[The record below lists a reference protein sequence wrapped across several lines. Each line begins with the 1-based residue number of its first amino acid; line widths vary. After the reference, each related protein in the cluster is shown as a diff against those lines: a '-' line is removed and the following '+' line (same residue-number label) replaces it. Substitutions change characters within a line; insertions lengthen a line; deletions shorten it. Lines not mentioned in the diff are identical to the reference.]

1 CKTHVHCGLGTRKEN
16 WMSRGSRGRGA
27 PRVGLL
33 LALVALVVAG
43 FAATGQAKST
53 QTKKWRLGV
62 SNTLVG
68 NGWREGMICSIKAQ
82 ALKSGQVSS
91 LRIAHRQT
99 DTAGQIAD
107 IRNMISA
114 GVNAIIINPSNANAL
129 KPIAQQARSRG
140 IAVVFIDQYVGAPGV
155 YNATNDQVAYG
166 RIGAEWL
173 FKKLNGRGS
182 VVEMRGIAGVPADT
196 DRHKGFQ
203 QALKKYPNIKVVK
216 SVFTGWQFAPGAKQM
231 LDILNSGTKV
241 DGVWT
246 SGIDY
251 TVVNA
256 LKTAKKPS
264 VPIVGADNFGFIRQV
279 KARYPGLQGAA
290 VTNPSSIGGGGVT
303 GALRALKKQSVP
315 KGVKLKPEFG
325 TCPADKAKINK
336 FAQPGAAAD
345 ASAQL
350 QITPWTT
357 YSLKQYRAC
366 KGP

>member
-1 CKTHVHCGLGTRKEN
+1 
-16 WMSRGSRGRGA
+16 MSRRPRRRGVAVAGALLAVAALAVGLAATSQAKTNA
-27 PRVGLL
+27 PRQY
-33 LALVALVVAG
+33 
-43 FAATGQAKST
+43 TI
-53 QTKKWRLGV
+53 GV

-107 IRNMISA
+107 IRTMISA

-129 KPIAQQARSRG
+129 KPIAAQARSRG
-140 IAVVFIDQYVGAPGV
+140 IQVVFIDQYVNAPGV

-173 FKKLNGRGS
+173 FKKLRGRGN

-196 DRHKGFQ
+196 DRHKGFL
-203 QALKKYPNIKVVK
+203 QAKRKYPNIKVVK
-216 SVFTGWQFAPGAKQM
+216 SVFTGWQFAPGARQM

-241 DGVWT
+241 NGVWT

-251 TVVNA
+251 TVVDA
-256 LKTAKKPS
+256 FRKARKPY
-264 VPIVGADNFGFIRQV
+264 VPVVGADNFGFIRQV
-279 KARYPGLQGAA
+279 KSRYPKFKGAA
-290 VTNPSSIGGGGVT
+290 VTNPSSIGGVGVT
-303 GALRALKKQSVP
+303 VALKALTKQAVP
-315 KGVKLKPEFG
+315 AWVKLKPDLW
-325 TCPADKAKINK
+325 TWPADRAKINR

-350 QITPWTT
+350 QIAPWTT
-357 YSLKQYRAC
+357 YSLEQYRAC

>member
-1 CKTHVHCGLGTRKEN
+1 MKARVLD
-16 WMSRGSRGRGA
+16 GRWR
-27 PRVGLL
+27 PRA
-33 LALVALVVAG
+33 LAVAVVAG
-43 FAATGQAKST
+43 LAVLAAGLASTGNATST
-53 QTKKWRLGV
+53 QTKYTLGI

-82 ALKSGQVSS
+82 ALKSGQVSD

-107 IRNMISA
+107 IRTMISA
-114 GVNAIIINPSNANAL
+114 GVNAIIINPSNATAL
-129 KPIAQQARSRG
+129 KPIAAQARARG
-140 IAVVFIDQYVGAPGV
+140 ITVVFIDQYVNAPGV

-166 RIGAEWL
+166 RRGAEWL
-173 FKKLNGRGS
+173 FKKIGGRGN
-182 VVEMRGIAGVPADT
+182 VVEMRGIAGAPADT
-196 DRHKGFQ
+196 DRHKGFL
-203 QALKKYPNIKVVK
+203 QAKRKYPNIRVVK
-216 SVFTGWQFAPGAKQM
+216 SVFTGWQFAPGQKQM

-256 LKTAKKPS
+256 FRQAKKPY
-264 VPIVGADNFGFIRQV
+264 VPVVGADNFGFVRQV
-279 KARYPGLQGAA
+279 KTRYPKLQGAA
-290 VTNPSSIGGGGVT
+290 VTNPSSIGGVGVSV
-303 GALRALKKQSVP
+303 ALKALNKQSVP
-315 KGVKLKPEFG
+315 RWVKLNPDVW
-325 TCPADKAKINK
+325 TWPADKAKINR

-350 QITPWTT
+350 QVPPWTT
-357 YSLKQYRAC
+357 YSLAEYKAC

>member
-1 CKTHVHCGLGTRKEN
+1 
-16 WMSRGSRGRGA
+16 MSRRPSRRSASLFGA
-27 PRVGLL
+27 L
-33 LALVALVVAG
+33 LAVSALLVAA
-43 FAATGQAKST
+43 FAATGQATST
-53 QTKKWRLGV
+53 SKQQRKYVLGI

-107 IRNMISA
+107 IRTMISA
-114 GVNAIIINPSNANAL
+114 GVNALIINPSNANAL
-129 KPIAQQARSRG
+129 KPIAAQARSRN
-140 IAVVFIDQYVGAPGV
+140 IAVVFIDQYVNAPSV

-166 RIGAEWL
+166 RLGAEWL
-173 FKKLNGRGS
+173 FKKLRGRGN

-196 DRHKGFQ
+196 DRHRGFR
-203 QALKKYPNIKVVK
+203 QALRKYPNIRVVK
-216 SVFTGWQFAPGAKQM
+216 SVFTGWQFAPGGKQM
-231 LDILNSGTKV
+231 LDILNSGQRV
-241 DGVWT
+241 NGVWT

-256 LKTAKKPS
+256 FRTARKPY
-264 VPIVGADNFGFIRQV
+264 VPVVGADNFGFIRQV
-279 KARYPGLQGAA
+279 KGRYPRFQGAA
-290 VTNPSSIGGGGVT
+290 VTNPSSIGGVGVT
-303 GALRALKKQSVP
+303 VALRALNRQSVP
-315 KGVKLKPEFG
+315 RWVKLKPDVW
-325 TCPADKAKINK
+325 TWPADRGKINR

-350 QITPWTT
+350 QISPWTT
-357 YSLKQYRAC
+357 YSLAQYRAC

>member
-1 CKTHVHCGLGTRKEN
+1 
-16 WMSRGSRGRGA
+16 MSNRASRRGA
-27 PRVGLL
+27 TRLGVL
-33 LALVALVVAG
+33 LAVFGLVVA
-43 FAATGQAKST
+43 AAATTGQATRSQEKFT
-53 QTKKWRLGV
+53 LGV

-82 ALKSGQVSS
+82 ALKSGRVSS

-107 IRNMISA
+107 IRTMISA
-114 GVNAIIINPSNANAL
+114 GVDALIINPSNANAL
-129 KPIAQQARSRG
+129 KPIAAQARARG
-140 IAVVFIDQYVGAPGV
+140 IEVVFIDQYVNAPGA

-166 RIGAEWL
+166 RLGAEWL
-173 FKKLNGRGS
+173 FKKLRGRGN

-196 DRHKGFQ
+196 DRHKGFL

-231 LDILNSGTKV
+231 LDILNSGQRV
-241 DGVWT
+241 AGVWT

-256 LKTAKKPS
+256 FKTAGKRY
-264 VPIVGADNFGFIRQV
+264 VPVVGADNFGFIRQV
-279 KARYPGLQGAA
+279 KSRYPRFQGAA
-290 VTNPSSIGGGGVT
+290 VTNPSSIGGVGVT
-303 GALRALKKQSVP
+303 VALRRLQKQSVP
-315 KGVKLKPEFG
+315 RWVKLKPDVW
-325 TCPADKAKINK
+325 TWPADRSKINK

-350 QITPWTT
+350 QISPWTT
-357 YSLKQYRAC
+357 YSLTQYKAC

>member
-1 CKTHVHCGLGTRKEN
+1 
-16 WMSRGSRGRGA
+16 
-27 PRVGLL
+27 
-33 LALVALVVAG
+33 VVA
-43 FAATGQAKST
+43 AAATTGQATST
-53 QTKKWRLGV
+53 QEKFTLGV

-82 ALKSGQVSS
+82 ARQSGRVSR

-107 IRNMISA
+107 IRTMISA
-114 GVNAIIINPSNANAL
+114 GVNALIINPSNANAL
-129 KPIAQQARSRG
+129 KPIAAQARARG
-140 IAVVFIDQYVGAPGV
+140 ITVVFIDQYVNAPGA

-173 FKKLNGRGS
+173 FKKLRGRGN

-196 DRHKGFQ
+196 DRHRGFQ
-203 QALKKYPNIKVVK
+203 QALRKYPRIKVVK
-216 SVFTGWQFAPGAKQM
+216 SVFTGWQFAPGGKQM
-231 LDILNSGTKV
+231 IDILNSGQRV

-256 LKTAKKPS
+256 FRTAGKRY
-264 VPIVGADNFGFIRQV
+264 VPVVGADNFGFIRQV
-279 KARYPGLQGAA
+279 KSRYPRFQGAA
-290 VTNPSSIGGGGVT
+290 VTNPSSIGGVGVT
-303 GALRALKKQSVP
+303 VALRALQKQSVP
-315 KGVKLKPEFG
+315 RWVKLKPDVW
-325 TCPADKAKINK
+325 TWPADRAKINR
-336 FAQPGAAAD
+336 FAQPGASAD
-345 ASAQL
+345 SSAQL
-350 QITPWTT
+350 QIPRWTT

>member
-1 CKTHVHCGLGTRKEN
+1 
-16 WMSRGSRGRGA
+16 MSRGLSRRGA
-27 PRVGLL
+27 TRLGVL
-33 LALVALVVAG
+33 LAGCAVVVVG
-43 FAATGQAKST
+43 FAATGQATST
-53 QTKKWRLGV
+53 QKKYTLGV

-82 ALKSGQVSS
+82 ALKSGQVSD

-107 IRNMISA
+107 IRTMISA

-140 IAVVFIDQYVGAPGV
+140 ITVVFIDQYVNAPGV

-166 RIGAEWL
+166 RLGAEWL
-173 FKKLNGRGS
+173 FKKIGGRGN

-196 DRHKGFQ
+196 DRHKGFV
-203 QALKKYPNIKVVK
+203 AAKKKYPNIKVVK
-216 SVFTGWQFAPGAKQM
+216 SVFTGWQFAPGGKQM
-231 LDILNSGTKV
+231 LDILNSGQKV

-256 LKTAKKPS
+256 FKTAKKPY
-264 VPIVGADNFGFIRQV
+264 VPVVGADNFGFIRQV
-279 KARYPGLQGAA
+279 KTRAPGFQGAA
-290 VTNPSSIGGGGVT
+290 VTNPSSIGGVGVSV
-303 GALRALKKQSVP
+303 ALKALNKQSVP
-315 KGVKLKPEFG
+315 KWVKLKPDVW
-325 TCPADKAKINK
+325 TWPADKAKINK

-350 QITPWTT
+350 QIPPWTT
-357 YSLKQYRAC
+357 YSLSQYKAC

>member
-1 CKTHVHCGLGTRKEN
+1 MHRSAR
-16 WMSRGSRGRGA
+16 SRGARRLG
-27 PRVGLL
+27 VLL
-33 LALVALVVAG
+33 VVFGVLVAA
-43 FAATGQAKST
+43 AATTSQATS
-53 QTKKWRLGV
+53 QQRQFVIGV

-82 ALKSGQVSS
+82 ALKSGRVSS

-107 IRNMISA
+107 IRTMISA

-129 KPIAQQARSRG
+129 KPIAAQARARG
-140 IAVVFIDQYVGAPGV
+140 IQVVFIDQYVNAPGV

-173 FKKLNGRGS
+173 FKKLRGRGN

-203 QALKKYPNIKVVK
+203 QALRKYPNIRVVK
-216 SVFTGWQFAPGAKQM
+216 SVFTGWQFAPGGKQM
-231 LDILNSGTKV
+231 LDILNSGQRV

-256 LKTAKKPS
+256 FRTARKPY
-264 VPIVGADNFGFIRQV
+264 VPVVGADNFGFIRQV
-279 KARYPGLQGAA
+279 KSRYPRFQGAA
-290 VTNPSSIGGGGVT
+290 VTNPSSIGGVGVT
-303 GALRALKKQSVP
+303 VALRALQNQSVP
-315 KGVKLKPEFG
+315 RWVKLKPDVW
-325 TCPADKAKINK
+325 TWPADRGKINR

-350 QITPWTT
+350 QISPWTT
-357 YSLKQYRAC
+357 YSLQQYRAC

>member
-1 CKTHVHCGLGTRKEN
+1 
-16 WMSRGSRGRGA
+16 MSRRPSRRAGSLI
-27 PRVGLL
+27 VVLL
-33 LALVALVVAG
+33 GISAIAVAV
-43 FAATGQAKST
+43 FATTGQAKTSAT
-53 QTKKWRLGV
+53 ARYTLGI

-107 IRNMISA
+107 IRTMISA
-114 GVNAIIINPSNANAL
+114 GVNALIINPSNAEAL
-129 KPIAQQARSRG
+129 KPIAAQARSRG
-140 IAVVFIDQYVGAPGV
+140 IEVVFIDQYVNAPGV

-173 FKKLNGRGS
+173 FKKLKGRGN

-196 DRHKGFQ
+196 DRHRGFQ
-203 QALKKYPNIKVVK
+203 QALRKYRNIKVVK
-216 SVFTGWQFAPGAKQM
+216 SVFTGWQFAPGGKQM
-231 LDILNSGTKV
+231 LDLLNSGTKV
-241 DGVWT
+241 NGVWT

-256 LKTAKKPS
+256 FTTARKPF
-264 VPIVGADNFGFIRQV
+264 VPVVGADNFGFIRQV
-279 KARYPGLQGAA
+279 KSRYPRFQGAA
-290 VTNPSSIGGGGVT
+290 VTNPSSIGGVGVT
-303 GALRALKKQSVP
+303 VALRALNKRSVP
-315 KGVKLKPEFG
+315 RWVKLKPDVW
-325 TCPADKAKINK
+325 TWPADRSKINR

-350 QITPWTT
+350 QIPRWTT
-357 YSLKQYRAC
+357 YSLAQYRAC

>member
-1 CKTHVHCGLGTRKEN
+1 
-16 WMSRGSRGRGA
+16 MSRRPSRRGA
-27 PRVGLL
+27 ARVVALLAALGLL
-33 LALVALVVAG
+33 VAA
-43 FAATGQAKST
+43 FTATSQAKTSAQEKYT
-53 QTKKWRLGV
+53 LGI

-107 IRNMISA
+107 IRTMISA
-114 GVNAIIINPSNANAL
+114 GVDAIIINPSNANAL
-129 KPIAQQARSRG
+129 KPIAAQARARG
-140 IAVVFIDQYVGAPGV
+140 IEVVFIDQYVNAPAV

-173 FKKLNGRGS
+173 FRKLGGRGN

-196 DRHKGFQ
+196 DRHKGFL
-203 QALKKYPNIKVVK
+203 QAKRKYPNIRVVK
-216 SVFTGWQFAPGAKQM
+216 SVFTGWQFAPGGKQM
-231 LDILNSGTKV
+231 LDILNSGQRV
-241 DGVWT
+241 NGVWT

-256 LKTAKKPS
+256 FRTARKPY

-279 KARYPGLQGAA
+279 KARYPSLQGAA
-290 VTNPSSIGGGGVT
+290 VTNPSSIGGVGVT
-303 GALRALKKQSVP
+303 VALRALNDESVP
-315 KGVKLKPEFG
+315 RWVKLKPDVW
-325 TCPADKAKINK
+325 TWPADRSKINR

-350 QITPWTT
+350 QIAPWTT

>member
-1 CKTHVHCGLGTRKEN
+1 MKARVFGGR
-16 WMSRGSRGRGA
+16 RGRTA
-27 PRVGLL
+27 SVAAAVAA
-33 LALVALVVAG
+33 LATAVAVVVA
-43 FAATGQAKST
+43 TGGASASPNQ
-53 QTKKWRLGV
+53 QRRYVIGV

-107 IRNMISA
+107 IRTMISA

-129 KPIAQQARSRG
+129 KPIAAQARSRG
-140 IAVVFIDQYVGAPGV
+140 ITVVFIDQFVGAPGV
-155 YNATNDQVAYG
+155 FNATNDQVAYG

-173 FKKLNGRGS
+173 FRKLRGRGN

-196 DRHKGFQ
+196 DRHKGFL
-203 QALKKYPNIKVVK
+203 QAKRKYPNIRVVK
-216 SVFTGWQFAPGAKQM
+216 SVFTGWQFAPGGKQM
-231 LDILNSGTKV
+231 LDILNSGTRV

-251 TVVNA
+251 TVVRA
-256 LKTAKKPS
+256 FRTAGKPY
-264 VPIVGADNFGFIRQV
+264 VPIVGADNYGFIRQL
-279 KARYPGLQGAA
+279 KSLYPRFQGAA
-290 VTNPSSIGGGGVT
+290 VTNPSSIGGVGVT
-303 GALRALKKQSVP
+303 VALRALNRQRVP
-315 KGVKLKPEFG
+315 KWVKLRPEVW
-325 TCPADKAKINK
+325 TWPRNRSTINR
-336 FAQPGAAAD
+336 FTSRVLQSD

-350 QITPWTT
+350 QIPPWTT
-357 YSLKQYRAC
+357 YSLAQYRAC

>member
-1 CKTHVHCGLGTRKEN
+1 
-16 WMSRGSRGRGA
+16 MSRRSSRRAAARVGA
-27 PRVGLL
+27 LLAAVGLL
-33 LALVALVVAG
+33 VAA
-43 FAATGQAKST
+43 FAATSQARTSAPG
-53 QTKKWRLGV
+53 KKYTLGV

-82 ALKSGQVSS
+82 ALQSGQVKS

-107 IRNMISA
+107 IRTMISA
-114 GVNAIIINPSNANAL
+114 GVDAIIINPSNANAL
-129 KPIAQQARSRG
+129 KPIAQQARAKG
-140 IAVVFIDQYVGAPGV
+140 IEVVFIDQYVNAPGA

-166 RIGAEWL
+166 RVGAEWL
-173 FKKLNGRGS
+173 FKKLRGRGN

-196 DRHKGFQ
+196 DRHKGFLA
-203 QALKKYPNIKVVK
+203 ALKKYPRIKVVK
-216 SVFTGWQFAPGAKQM
+216 SVFTGWQFAPGGKQM
-231 LDILNSGTKV
+231 LDILNSGQRV

-256 LKTAKKPS
+256 FKTAGKRY
-264 VPIVGADNFGFIRQV
+264 VPVVGADNFGFIRQV
-279 KARYPGLQGAA
+279 KSRYPRFQGAA
-290 VTNPSSIGGGGVT
+290 VTNPSSIGGVGVT
-303 GALRALKKQSVP
+303 VALRRLQKQSVP
-315 KGVKLKPEFG
+315 RWVKLKPDVW
-325 TCPADKAKINK
+325 TWPADKAKINK

-350 QITPWTT
+350 QIPPWTT

>member
-1 CKTHVHCGLGTRKEN
+1 MKARAPGGK
-16 WMSRGSRGRGA
+16 GRWTAAAAAVATLATIVTVFVVTGGA
-27 PRVGLL
+27 SASSNAQQQYVI
-33 LALVALVVAG
+33 
-43 FAATGQAKST
+43 
-53 QTKKWRLGV
+53 GV

-107 IRNMISA
+107 IRTMISA
-114 GVNAIIINPSNANAL
+114 GVKALIINPSNANAL
-129 KPIAQQARSRG
+129 KPIAAQARARG

-166 RIGAEWL
+166 RLGAEWL
-173 FKKLNGRGS
+173 FKRLKGRGN

-196 DRHKGFQ
+196 DRHKGFL
-203 QALKKYPNIKVVK
+203 QAKRKYPGIKVVK

-231 LDILNSGTKV
+231 LDILNSGQRV
-241 DGVWT
+241 NGVWT

-256 LKTAKKPS
+256 FKTAKKKY

-279 KARYPGLQGAA
+279 KSRYPGLQGAA
-290 VTNPSSIGGGGVT
+290 VTNPSSIGGVGVT
-303 GALRALKKQSVP
+303 VALRALNKQSVP
-315 KGVKLKPEFG
+315 KWVKLKPDVW
-325 TCPADKAKINK
+325 TWPADKSKINR

-350 QITPWTT
+350 QISPWTT
-357 YSLKQYRAC
+357 YSLAQYRAC